1 MPNKKRRPTNPKK
14 IKFSAEDMHE
24 LTSPGTRHGVRPFV
38 KGLVGGPP
46 AMALDL
52 MTNAAYG
59 ADQMVR
65 GYGDAAKTTGKNV
78 VSGVRNIGSFIKD
91 RDRRRRNMKDVGSEL
106 KKIIGRQQ
114 GGRIPNM
121 NQQQYPMRP
130 MADALASQGRYGD
143 TELVHVNKDELQG
156 LASLVPN
163 GRLTTNPMTGQ
174 PEAFLVTL
182 LGSILGKSLLAGK
195 FAGGLGGL
203 IGAGGLSSSAAGAIG
218 SGIAATAAT
227 GDVKKG
233 LVSAVTGYGLGQVMG
248 GLGDAVPDAT
258 ALGESGIEASKLAV
272 QESGTELLKQGGAPA
287 FEALKES
294 VTLTDLPLSEAS
306 GDLFAAG
313 TDLAT
318 KQAALE
324 AARTSAAKGVG
335 SALRE
340 EGFKGTLK
348 NLTDVKG
355 ITSGIMEPSAIAAI
369 GVGEGTRG
377 QMMAQE
383 ETERAFEESERQR
396 EEDYRRNMANITGA
410 ESQLSEDYPGA
421 VAYPYDPDPY
431 QMGSSYGSEYAAAS
445 GGIVSLNPKGYE
457 DAYNGLMQLGG
468 SPVRMRRGGR
478 TPIEDPDEPKN
489 PAVLFGPGTPAS
501 RQSKL
506 RPPRVV
512 TPEELEGYR
521 PGIDPE
527 IMYFR
532 KPIATESDTSA
543 NTTSRPP
550 INTGS
555 KGGRPN
561 LPGYGEV
568 SMSDVLS
575 TGAGS
580 LGAAAESPIEDF
592 GYMPE
597 FVQRPDRFK
606 RFQNISS
613 EEPVV
618 SAAETQT
625 PLYTQEDS
633 SIRIGQGS
641 PLIMDQVVK
650 DETTTEPFVIPKSVQ
665 DEIAESME
673 GIGGPRSMRFMN
685 EGGMASLDQQSQG
698 IGALVNQPIQP
709 ESPTEDPIID
719 QIIMVILGRIE
730 GEQADAILNAFIS
743 TYGEEAYLA
752 LRDQVLTS
760 VVPDAQTEGVID
772 GAGGGMDD
780 MVQGMI
786 GDQQRVA
793 VSPGEYIVAADV
805 VSGLGDG
812 NTDSGA
818 DRLDKMVDMVR
829 MQKNGTLKQPDRLK
843 EGEVSV

>member
-1 MPNKKRRPTNPKK
+1 
-14 IKFSAEDMHE
+14 
-24 LTSPGTRHGVRPFV
+24 
-38 KGLVGGPP
+38 
-46 AMALDL
+46 
-52 MTNAAYG
+52 
-59 ADQMVR
+59 
-65 GYGDAAKTTGKNV
+65 
-78 VSGVRNIGSFIKD
+78 
-91 RDRRRRNMKDVGSEL
+91 
-106 KKIIGRQQ
+106 
-114 GGRIPNM
+114 M
-121 NQQQYPMRP
+121 NQQQYPMQP
-130 MADALASQGRYGD
+130 MANALANQGRYGD

-182 LGSILGKSLLAGK
+182 LGSILGKTLLAGK

-227 GDVKKG
+227 GDIKKG
-233 LVSAVTGYGLGQVMG
+233 LVSTVTGYGLGQIMG

-258 ALGESGIEASKLAV
+258 ALGQSGVDAANLAV

-324 AARTSAAKGVG
+324 AARTSASEGVG
-335 SALRE
+335 AALRE

-355 ITSGIMEPSAIAAI
+355 ITSGIMEPSALAAI

-421 VAYPYDPDPY
+421 VAYSYDPDPY
-431 QMGSSYGSEYAAAS
+431 RMGSSYGSEYAAAS
-445 GGIVSLNPKGYE
+445 GGIVSLNPRGYE

-468 SPVRMRRGGR
+468 SPVRMRRGG
-478 TPIEDPDEPKN
+478 PVEDPDAPKN

-527 IMYFR
+527 TMYFR
-532 KPIATESDTSA
+532 KPIASDNPPVTA
-543 NTTSRPP
+543 PPPTYPP
-550 INTGS
+550 INGGS

-561 LPGYGEV
+561 LPGYEEA

-580 LGAAAESPIEDF
+580 YGAAAESPIEDF

-641 PLIMDQVVK
+641 PLIMDQVAK
-650 DETTTEPFVIPKSVQ
+650 NETTTEPFVIPKSVQ

-698 IGALVNQPIQP
+698 IGALVNQSQASQP
-709 ESPTEDPIID
+709 EASTEDPIID

-730 GEQADAILNAFIS
+730 GEQADAILNTFIS

-843 EGEVSV
+843 EDEVSV

>member
-1 MPNKKRRPTNPKK
+1 
-14 IKFSAEDMHE
+14 
-24 LTSPGTRHGVRPFV
+24 
-38 KGLVGGPP
+38 
-46 AMALDL
+46 
-52 MTNAAYG
+52 
-59 ADQMVR
+59 
-65 GYGDAAKTTGKNV
+65 
-78 VSGVRNIGSFIKD
+78 
-91 RDRRRRNMKDVGSEL
+91 
-106 KKIIGRQQ
+106 
-114 GGRIPNM
+114 M
-121 NQQQYPMRP
+121 NQQQYPMQP
-130 MADALASQGRYGD
+130 MANALANQGRYGD

-182 LGSILGKSLLAGK
+182 LGSILGKTLLAGK

-227 GDVKKG
+227 GDIKKG
-233 LVSAVTGYGLGQVMG
+233 LVSTVTGYGLGQIMG

-258 ALGESGIEASKLAV
+258 ALGQSGVDAANLAV

-294 VTLTDLPLSEAS
+294 VTLTDLPLREAS

-324 AARTSAAKGVG
+324 AARTSASEGVG
-335 SALRE
+335 AALRE

-355 ITSGIMEPSAIAAI
+355 ITSGIMEPSALAAI

-421 VAYPYDPDPY
+421 VAYSYDPDPY
-431 QMGSSYGSEYAAAS
+431 RMGSSYGSEYAAAS
-445 GGIVSLNPKGYE
+445 GGIVSLNPRGYE

-468 SPVRMRRGGR
+468 SPVRMRRGG
-478 TPIEDPDEPKN
+478 PVEDPDAPKN

-532 KPIATESDTSA
+532 KPIASDNPPVTA
-543 NTTSRPP
+543 PPPTYPP
-550 INTGS
+550 INGGS

-561 LPGYGEV
+561 LPGYEEA

-580 LGAAAESPIEDF
+580 YGAAAESPIEDF

-641 PLIMDQVVK
+641 PLIMDQVAK
-650 DETTTEPFVIPKSVQ
+650 NETTTEPFVIPKSVQ

-698 IGALVNQPIQP
+698 IGALVNQSQASQP
-709 ESPTEDPIID
+709 EASTEDPIID

-730 GEQADAILNAFIS
+730 GEQADAILNTFIS

-843 EGEVSV
+843 EDEVSV

>member
-1 MPNKKRRPTNPKK
+1 MPDGVQAGPRVQAAAPDGFDKRARREELMSQGHSFGIAERIAARELIRYRQAQKTPEERAIMRERILESGAYKPK
-14 IKFSAEDMHE
+14 
-24 LTSPGTRHGVRPFV
+24 
-38 KGLVGGPP
+38 
-46 AMALDL
+46 
-52 MTNAAYG
+52 
-59 ADQMVR
+59 
-65 GYGDAAKTTGKNV
+65 
-78 VSGVRNIGSFIKD
+78 
-91 RDRRRRNMKDVGSEL
+91 L
-106 KKIIGRQQ
+106 KKYN
-114 GGRIPNM
+114 GGELPSM
-121 NQQQYPMRP
+121 NQQQYPMQP
-130 MADALASQGRYGD
+130 MANALANQGRYGD
-143 TELVHVNKDELQG
+143 TELVHVNKDELKG

-182 LGSILGKSLLAGK
+182 LGSILGKTLLAGK

-258 ALGESGIEASKLAV
+258 AIGDASIDAAKLTAQQTGEEFLKEGGGSALKAGMEEGSAYFAQPELYDAGLKHSMAL
-272 QESGTELLKQGGAPA
+272 TELDKVRNVAAADVG
-287 FEALKES
+287 EALKS
-294 VTLTDLPLSEAS
+294 
-306 GDLFAAG
+306 
-313 TDLAT
+313 
-318 KQAALE
+318 
-324 AARTSAAKGVG
+324 
-335 SALRE
+335 
-340 EGFKGTLK
+340 EGFKGNLQ
-348 NLTDVKG
+348 NLTDIKG
-355 ITSGIMEPSAIAAI
+355 ITSGIMEPSALAAI

-421 VAYPYDPDPY
+421 VAYSYDPDPY
-431 QMGSSYGSEYAAAS
+431 RMGSSYGSEYAAAS
-445 GGIVSLNPKGYE
+445 GGIVSLNPRGYE

-468 SPVRMRRGGR
+468 SPVRMRRGG
-478 TPIEDPDEPKN
+478 PVEDPDAPKN
-489 PAVLFGPGTPAS
+489 PAVLFAPGTPAS

-532 KPIATESDTSA
+532 KPIATESDTST

-561 LPGYGEV
+561 LPGYEEA

-580 LGAAAESPIEDF
+580 YGAAAESPIEDF

-641 PLIMDQVVK
+641 PLIMDQVAK
-650 DETTTEPFVIPKSVQ
+650 NETTTEPFVIPKSVQ

-698 IGALVNQPIQP
+698 IGGLVNQPQAIQP
-709 ESPTEDPIID
+709 EASTEDPIID

-730 GEQADAILNAFIS
+730 GEQADAILNTFIS

-843 EGEVSV
+843 EDEVSV

>member
-1 MPNKKRRPTNPKK
+1 
-14 IKFSAEDMHE
+14 
-24 LTSPGTRHGVRPFV
+24 
-38 KGLVGGPP
+38 
-46 AMALDL
+46 
-52 MTNAAYG
+52 
-59 ADQMVR
+59 
-65 GYGDAAKTTGKNV
+65 
-78 VSGVRNIGSFIKD
+78 
-91 RDRRRRNMKDVGSEL
+91 
-106 KKIIGRQQ
+106 
-114 GGRIPNM
+114 M
-121 NQQQYPMRP
+121 NQQQYPMQP
-130 MADALASQGRYGD
+130 MANALANQGRYGD

-182 LGSILGKSLLAGK
+182 LGSILGKTLLAGK

-227 GDVKKG
+227 GDIKKG
-233 LVSAVTGYGLGQVMG
+233 LVSTVTGYGLGQIMG

-258 ALGESGIEASKLAV
+258 ALGQSGVDAANLAV

-294 VTLTDLPLSEAS
+294 VTLTDLPLREAS

-324 AARTSAAKGVG
+324 AARTSASEGVG
-335 SALRE
+335 AALRE
-340 EGFKGTLK
+340 EGFKGNLQ
-348 NLTDVKG
+348 NLTDIKG
-355 ITSGIMEPSAIAAI
+355 ITSGIMEPSALAAI

-421 VAYPYDPDPY
+421 VAYSYDPDPY
-431 QMGSSYGSEYAAAS
+431 RMGSSYGSEYAAAS
-445 GGIVSLNPKGYE
+445 GGIVSLNPRGYE

-468 SPVRMRRGGR
+468 SPVRMRRGG
-478 TPIEDPDEPKN
+478 PVEDPDAPKN

-532 KPIATESDTSA
+532 KPIASDNPPVTA
-543 NTTSRPP
+543 PPPTYPP
-550 INTGS
+550 INGGS

-561 LPGYGEV
+561 LPGYEEA

-580 LGAAAESPIEDF
+580 YGAAAESPIEDF

-641 PLIMDQVVK
+641 PLIMDQVAK
-650 DETTTEPFVIPKSVQ
+650 NETTTEPFVIPKSVQ

-698 IGALVNQPIQP
+698 IGALVNQSQASQP
-709 ESPTEDPIID
+709 EASTEDPIID

-730 GEQADAILNAFIS
+730 GEQADAILNTFIS

-843 EGEVSV
+843 EDEVSV